1 MVTPLL
7 SDALAPAGPCA
18 TWTWPEPSPA
28 AFAWPTAATLT
39 SCERILQV
47 PVAPWSAWCPPAR
60 FAVSRRSRPG
70 SAPGRHLPPPMALA
84 SLLAGHP
91 HGPCSPPSR
100 TMRPSA
106 LRSVLAS
113 RVPWLLTTVLSRLSA
128 LRALISTWPPS
139 ARMRPPLCASVD
151 RALVHLQ
158 VEQAVAV
165 EVRLMPGLRPGPRRS
180 CAWITPSLLTRAPS
194 RRCCRLRWLAG
205 CRHCL
210 RLRRVAGELVVAGEE
225 VPVGQVRV
233 EATRPPTLTW
243 ADLPRPRRWD

>member
-1 MVTPLL
+1 TMVTPLL

-47 PVAPWSAWCPPAR
+47 PVAPWSAWVSSCAVRCISTFAPWFSTRPP
-60 FAVSRRSRPG
+60 
-70 SAPGRHLPPPMALA
+70 LPPPMALA
-84 SLLAGHP
+84 SCLPATRTV
-91 HGPCSPPSR
+91 PCSPPSR

-139 ARMRPPLCASVD
+139 ARMRPPLCA
-151 RALVHLQ
+151 RASTEPLSTCRLSRPSPSKL
-158 VEQAVAV
+158 
-165 EVRLMPGLRPGPRRS
+165 RLMPWPAPRATSPS

-194 RRCCRLRWLAG
+194 RAMLPPSLACRLPAL
-205 CRHCL
+205 L
-210 RLRRVAGELVVAGEE
+210 TVAPESPEN
-225 VPVGQVRV
+225 
-233 EATRPPTLTW
+233 W
-243 ADLPRPRRWD
+243 